1 VAWCAIA
8 DQPAGGCLPANKG
21 VELRGVESRHRLGAN
36 EARRCEFAETMQNFL
51 MAVRGQDEHAVMIA
65 QRPELLFDSDSGFA
79 GSAFERFCA
88 AG

>member
-1 VAWCAIA
+1 
-8 DQPAGGCLPANKG
+8 
-21 VELRGVESRHRLGAN
+21 
-36 EARRCEFAETMQNFL
+36 MQNFL